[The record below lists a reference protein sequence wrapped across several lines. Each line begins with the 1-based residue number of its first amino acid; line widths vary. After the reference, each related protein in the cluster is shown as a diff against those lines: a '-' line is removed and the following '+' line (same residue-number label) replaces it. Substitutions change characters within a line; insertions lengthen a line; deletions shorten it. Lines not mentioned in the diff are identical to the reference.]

1 MNAVC
6 ISTKM
11 FTSEREGGKIQG
23 VRSTSKSRGKCPPVY
38 PRIYAHGRNGK
49 IPDEHAEV

>member
-38 PRIYAHGRNGK
+38 PRIYAHADVYASVK
-49 IPDEHAEV
+49 VMLV